1 MDRRLLLT
9 GASGTLGRWLA
20 PALAERGYALRLSD
34 IAPFADPLPQGASFV
49 PADLADGGAVAA
61 LAEGCDRILHF
72 GGISVERPWPE
83 IVGPNIIGAT
93 NIFEAARRSGARV
106 IFASSNHTI
115 GFHPRDRLLDITDPY
130 RPDGYYGLSKAYG
143 EMLGRMMFDKHGV
156 ESVHLRIGS
165 ALPAPTEA
173 RHLSTWL
180 SLPDLLA
187 ALISAIEAPATG
199 HAVVWGA
206 SANAARWWRGDD
218 AARIGFVPR
227 DDAAIFGP
235 LPEKGD
241 TIARRFQGGS
251 FTSQGHDREDRD
263 DRA

>member
-1 MDRRLLLT
+1 MLLLT
-9 GASGTLGRWLA
+9 GASGQLGRWLA
-20 PALAERGYALRLSD
+20 PALAARGYRLRLSD
-34 IAPFADPLPQGASFV
+34 IAPFPDPLPEGASFIT
-49 PADLADGGAVAA
+49 ADLADGAAVAA
-61 LAEGCDRILHF
+61 LAEGVGTILHF

-83 IVGPNIIGAT
+83 IVGPNIVGVT
-93 NIFEAARRSGARV
+93 NIFEAARKVRARV
-106 IFASSNHTI
+106 VFASSNHTI
-115 GFHPRDRLLDITDPY
+115 GFHRRDRVLDVTDPL
-130 RPDGYYGLSKAYG
+130 RPDGYYGLSKVYG

-165 ALPAPTEA
+165 ALPAPSEA

-187 ALISAIEAPATG
+187 AVIAAIEAPVTG

-206 SANAARWWRGDD
+206 SANTARWWRGDD
-218 AARIGFVPR
+218 GARIGFAPR
-227 DDAAIFGP
+227 DDAARFGR

-241 TIARRFQGGS
+241 AIARRYQGGS
-251 FTSQGHDREDRD
+251 FTSQDYDREDGD

>member
-1 MDRRLLLT
+1 MGRPLLLT

-20 PALAERGYALRLSD
+20 PALAGRGYALRLSD
-34 IAPFADPLPQGASFV
+34 IAAFPDRLPEGAAFIA
-49 PADLADGGAVAA
+49 ADLADGAAVEA
-61 LAEGCDRILHF
+61 LAEGVDTILHF

-83 IVGPNIIGAT
+83 IVGPNIIGT
-93 NIFEAARRSGARV
+93 THIFEAARKARARV
-106 IFASSNHTI
+106 IFASSNHSI
-115 GFHPRDRLLDITDPY
+115 GFHPRDRVLDATDPC
-130 RPDGYYGLSKAYG
+130 RPDGYYGLSKVYG

-180 SLPDLLA
+180 SLPDLLRA
-187 ALISAIEAPATG
+187 VIAAIEAPATG

-218 AARIGFVPR
+218 ADRIGFAPQ
-227 DDAAIFGP
+227 DDAATFGP
-235 LPEKGD
+235 LPETGGAV
-241 TIARRFQGGS
+241 ARRWQGGS
-251 FTSQGHDREDRD
+251 FAAQDYDREDAD